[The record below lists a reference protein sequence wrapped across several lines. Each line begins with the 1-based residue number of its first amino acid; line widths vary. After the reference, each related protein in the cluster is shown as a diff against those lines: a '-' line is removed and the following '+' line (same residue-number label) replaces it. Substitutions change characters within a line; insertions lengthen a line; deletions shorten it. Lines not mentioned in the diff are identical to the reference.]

1 MPRNLKGGKNYK
13 KMAKGAGIVDLEK
26 FKIERQEGQQLARVL
41 RALGNLN
48 MSCFCN
54 DGKTRICRVRGK
66 MIKREFVEQGDIVL
80 ISLRDLDKKEDKKE
94 DLRGDILAK
103 YPYECI
109 SDLRKEEGVNDR
121 LFVSLEQLTDMR
133 SVRDVVEQGWEF
145 DNSEGDNDEEDAED
159 DDNDDEGDDDKD
171 VDLDNL

>member
-1 MPRNLKGGKNYK
+1 
-13 KMAKGAGIVDLEK
+13 MAKGAGNVDLEK

-145 DNSEGDNDEEDAED
+145 DNSGDDDED
-159 DDNDDEGDDDKD
+159 DEDDEGDEGDDQGADGKD